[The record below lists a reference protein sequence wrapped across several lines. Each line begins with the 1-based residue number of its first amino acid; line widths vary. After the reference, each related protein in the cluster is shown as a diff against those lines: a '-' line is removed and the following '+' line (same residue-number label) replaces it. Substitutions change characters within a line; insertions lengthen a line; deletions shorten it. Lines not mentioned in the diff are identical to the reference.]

1 MVGPDLVAVIVALG
15 SGVILALQTAPE
27 MQAVADTLTRQ
38 QTGAREG
45 GWVSGS
51 MVGTVLMFRLRR
63 ISTGTNREMLG
74 RKRSV
79 SKCSRSLTTQMER
92 CAETLSTAMTSGTP
106 LTSAQLSSSG
116 GTMPSWAFIPTVK
129 RANNSSGS
137 KGLPRRRSGHGSG
150 PK

>member
-1 MVGPDLVAVIVALG
+1 MVGPDLVAGIAALG
-15 SGVILALQTAPE
+15 GGVILALQTAPE
-27 MQAVADTLTRQ
+27 MQPVADTLPRQ
-38 QTGAREG
+38 QTGARKG

-63 ISTGTNREMLG
+63 ISTGTNHAMLG
-74 RKRSV
+74 PKRSI
-79 SKCSRSLTTQMER
+79 SRRSHSLTTQMER

-116 GTMPSWAFIPTVK
+116 ETMPSWAFIPTVK
-129 RANNSSGS
+129 RVSSSSGS
-137 KGLPRRRSGHGSG
+137 QGSPRCRSGDGSD